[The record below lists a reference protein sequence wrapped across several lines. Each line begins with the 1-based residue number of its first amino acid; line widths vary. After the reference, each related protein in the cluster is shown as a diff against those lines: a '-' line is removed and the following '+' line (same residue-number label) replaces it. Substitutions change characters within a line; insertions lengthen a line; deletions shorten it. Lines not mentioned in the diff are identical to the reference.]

1 MTSNEISLIK
11 QALLIVELREVR
23 LMDSFPTIDADH
35 SQEYL
40 ENINKL
46 TAMKKH
52 KSTHI
57 TFSSRKLIAC
67 IIAAALL
74 LLATACAFYQPILNY
89 FQEIYSTFTKFS
101 TDEDEYLNKTYY
113 LKLMRILPESF
124 DEESELLIGEVVN
137 VSVDDSILE
146 KTLLSVKEA
155 TSSKKSHFGVMFTV
169 NVSEF
174 IRSGNPNQEK
184 PEGENNMAQNE
195 SYKLINVIVN
205 KGYAED
211 AMAAARKAGAGGG
224 TIIGARGTAKEG
236 DAKFFG
242 AEIVPEKDML
252 LILVPK
258 EKCDDIVNAIQSLP
272 CFAKA
277 GSGIIFCSNA
287 HDFTLLGK
295 SEKAE

>member
-1 MTSNEISLIK
+1 MGELITNATKEAGAGGGTILMGRGTAANSIIQLLGLGDTSK
-11 QALLIVELREVR
+11 
-23 LMDSFPTIDADH
+23 D
-35 SQEYL
+35 
-40 ENINKL
+40 
-46 TAMKKH
+46 
-52 KSTHI
+52 
-57 TFSSRKLIAC
+57 IA
-67 IIAAALL
+67 
-74 LLATACAFYQPILNY
+74 Y
-89 FQEIYSTFTKFS
+89 
-101 TDEDEYLNKTYY
+101 
-113 LKLMRILPESF
+113 
-124 DEESELLIGEVVN
+124 VV
-137 VSVDDSILE
+137 VDDSILE

-184 PEGENNMAQNE
+184 HEGENNMAQNE